1 MSDTAQGPGPREP
14 VGPPATRD
22 EALAVEPPGGIPTE
36 AKFFYGLGA
45 FLTVIGLVYAVATR
59 RYGDHTEYAGTLAL
73 LAGAMFGF
81 FFGTFL
87 LLTVRR
93 IQDDVESLEEARAA
107 GADVNDVMFLPTQ
120 SIWPIGLG
128 FGLALI
134 AAGVALGLWVMIP
147 GIALFVHSL
156 IGFAQQSRRRQ

>member
-14 VGPPATRD
+14 VGPPT
-22 EALAVEPPGGIPTE
+22 EPEEVLAVEPPGGIPTE
-36 AKFFYGLGA
+36 SKFFFGLGA
-45 FLTVIGLVYAVATR
+45 FLTLIGLVYAVTTR
-59 RYGDHTEYAGTLAL
+59 NYGSHTEYAGTLAL
-73 LAGAMFGF
+73 LAGAGFAF

-93 IQDDVESLEEARAA
+93 IQEDVEALEEARAA
-107 GADVNDVMFLPTQ
+107 GTDVSDVLFLPAQ

-128 FGLALI
+128 FGLSLM

-147 GIALFVHSL
+147 GLALFVHSL